1 MRKEKIEKIIE
12 LASSFQ
18 QVVFE
23 TLIIKMEKAIKK
35 TGIKNLALVGGVS
48 ANLYLR

>member
-1 MRKEKIEKIIE
+1 
-12 LASSFQ
+12 
-18 QVVFE
+18 
-23 TLIIKMEKAIKK
+23 MEKAIKK